1 MLFAV
6 ALTVVLFPPGVCVVV
21 GRYLG
26 FRRIPLVVF
35 GFVSF
40 SIVSAAATMDVAFLC
55 GIATWEVGVSS
66 IDTSMAV
73 GEDSSRSLVAASTRL
88 CRAVVGEEESSSS
101 LVELSATSVVSR
113 DIDW

>member
-1 MLFAV
+1 M
-6 ALTVVLFPPGVCVVV
+6 VLFPPGVCVVV

-26 FRRIPLVVF
+26 FRRIPLVFF

-40 SIVSAAATMDVAFLC
+40 SIVSAAATIMDDAFLC

-66 IDTSMAV
+66 IDTSMDV

>member
-1 MLFAV
+1 M
-6 ALTVVLFPPGVCVVV
+6 VLFPPGVCVVV

-26 FRRIPLVVF
+26 FRRIPLVFV

-40 SIVSAAATMDVAFLC
+40 SIVSAAATIDDAFLC
-55 GIATWEVGVSS
+55 GIATREVGVSS